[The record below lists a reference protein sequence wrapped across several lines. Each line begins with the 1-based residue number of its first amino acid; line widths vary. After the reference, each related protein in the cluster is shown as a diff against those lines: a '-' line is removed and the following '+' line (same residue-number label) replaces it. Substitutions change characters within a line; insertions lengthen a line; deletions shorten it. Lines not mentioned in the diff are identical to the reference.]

1 MMAWLM
7 IALLVGT
14 MTWMF
19 CALSVVL
26 VRSLRI
32 VCNKEEEE

>member
-32 VCNKEEEE
+32 ARNKEEDE

>member
-1 MMAWLM
+1 MMVWLM

-14 MTWMF
+14 MTWVF

-32 VCNKEEEE
+32 VCEKEEE

>member
-14 MTWMF
+14 MTWVF

-26 VRSLRI
+26 VRSLQIARD
-32 VCNKEEEE
+32 KEEE